1 MHNNDY
7 NELLPIV
14 DENGNTI
21 GKTTRSEAHGP
32 KRPLHPV
39 VHLHLFNSQGKL
51 YLQRRPLWK
60 DVQPGKWDTSVGGHI
75 DFGETVEEALARE
88 AREELGLSLT
98 TTVPLYTY
106 IHRSDKE
113 AEYVN
118 TFATVCNPTEI
129 TINYNEISEGLFFEM
144 QTIESLLQTGCFTPN
159 FELEFQRLKEQLPF
173 IYEHFSIK

>member
-60 DVQPGKWDTSVGGHI
+60 DVQPGKWDTATGGHVGY
-75 DFGETVEEALARE
+75 GESISNALMRE
-88 AREELGLSLT
+88 VSEELGITGYTPSFLGKYVFESNVERELVHVFST
-98 TTVPLYTY
+98 TFDGEVHPNDEELDGG
-106 IHRSDKE
+106 RFWLPE
-113 AEYVN
+113 
-118 TFATVCNPTEI
+118 EI
-129 TINYNEISEGLFFEM
+129 NDAMGKGVL
-144 QTIESLLQTGCFTPN
+144 TPN
-159 FELEFQRLKEQLPF
+159 FESEYKRFFVCKD
-173 IYEHFSIK
+173 

>member
-60 DVQPGKWDTSVGGHI
+60 DVQPGKWDTATGGHVGY
-75 DFGETVEEALARE
+75 GESISNALMRE
-88 AREELGLSLT
+88 VSEELGITGYTPSFLGKYVFESNVERELVHVFSTTFLILSRSTNVSSYARTDCRHNAACCRGLHRLADIHGIGT
-98 TTVPLYTY
+98 GSRPLP
-106 IHRSDKE
+106 RMPRVRP
-113 AEYVN
+113 A
-118 TFATVCNPTEI
+118 
-129 TINYNEISEGLFFEM
+129 
-144 QTIESLLQTGCFTPN
+144 
-159 FELEFQRLKEQLPF
+159 
-173 IYEHFSIK
+173 

>member
-39 VHLHLFNSQGKL
+39 VHLQLFNSQGKL

-60 DVQPGKWDTSVGGHI
+60 DVQPGKWDTATGGHVGY
-75 DFGETVEEALARE
+75 GESISNALMRE
-88 AREELGLSLT
+88 VSEELGITGYTPSFLGKYVFESNVERELVHVFST
-98 TTVPLYTY
+98 TFDGEVHPNDEELDGG
-106 IHRSDKE
+106 RFWLPE
-113 AEYVN
+113 
-118 TFATVCNPTEI
+118 EI
-129 TINYNEISEGLFFEM
+129 NDAMGKGVL
-144 QTIESLLQTGCFTPN
+144 TPN
-159 FELEFQRLKEQLPF
+159 FESEYRRFFVCKD
-173 IYEHFSIK
+173 

>member
-60 DVQPGKWDTSVGGHI
+60 DVQPGKWDTATGGHVGY
-75 DFGETVEEALARE
+75 GENISNALMRE
-88 AREELGLSLT
+88 VSEELGITGYPPSFLGKYVFESNVERELVHVFST
-98 TTVPLYTY
+98 TFDGEVHPNDEELDGG
-106 IHRSDKE
+106 RFWLPE
-113 AEYVN
+113 
-118 TFATVCNPTEI
+118 EI
-129 TINYNEISEGLFFEM
+129 NDAMGKGVL
-144 QTIESLLQTGCFTPN
+144 TPN
-159 FELEFQRLKEQLPF
+159 FESEYRRFFVCKD
-173 IYEHFSIK
+173 

>member
-60 DVQPGKWDTSVGGHI
+60 DVQPGKWDTATGGHI
-75 DFGETVEEALARE
+75 GYGESISNALMRE
-88 AREELGLSLT
+88 VSEELGITGYTPSFLGKYVFESNVERELVHVFST
-98 TTVPLYTY
+98 TFDGEVHPNDEELDGG
-106 IHRSDKE
+106 RFWLPE
-113 AEYVN
+113 
-118 TFATVCNPTEI
+118 EI
-129 TINYNEISEGLFFEM
+129 NDAMGKGVL
-144 QTIESLLQTGCFTPN
+144 TPN
-159 FELEFQRLKEQLPF
+159 FESEYRRFFVCKD
-173 IYEHFSIK
+173 

>member
-60 DVQPGKWDTSVGGHI
+60 DVQPGKWDTATGGHVGY
-75 DFGETVEEALARE
+75 GESISNALMRE
-88 AREELGLSLT
+88 VSEELGITGYTPSFLGKYVFESNVERELVHVFST
-98 TTVPLYTY
+98 TFDGEVHPNDEELDGG
-106 IHRSDKE
+106 RFWLPE
-113 AEYVN
+113 G
-118 TFATVCNPTEI
+118 
-129 TINYNEISEGLFFEM
+129 INDAMGKGVL
-144 QTIESLLQTGCFTPN
+144 TPN
-159 FELEFQRLKEQLPF
+159 FESEYKRFFVCKD
-173 IYEHFSIK
+173 

>member
-1 MHNNDY
+1 MHNYDY

-60 DVQPGKWDTSVGGHI
+60 DVQPGKWDTATGGHVGY
-75 DFGETVEEALARE
+75 GESISNALMRE
-88 AREELGLSLT
+88 VSEELGITGYTPSFLGKYVFESNVERELVHVFST
-98 TTVPLYTY
+98 TFDGELHPNDEELDGG
-106 IHRSDKE
+106 R
-113 AEYVN
+113 
-118 TFATVCNPTEI
+118 FWLPQEI
-129 TINYNEISEGLFFEM
+129 NDAMGKGVL
-144 QTIESLLQTGCFTPN
+144 TPN
-159 FELEFQRLKEQLPF
+159 FESEYRRFFVCKD
-173 IYEHFSIK
+173 

>member
-60 DVQPGKWDTSVGGHI
+60 DVQPGKWDTATGGHVGY
-75 DFGETVEEALARE
+75 GESISNALMRE
-88 AREELGLSLT
+88 VSEELGITGYTPSFLGKYVFESNVERELVHVFST
-98 TTVPLYTY
+98 TFDGEVHPNDEELDGG
-106 IHRSDKE
+106 RFWLPE
-113 AEYVN
+113 
-118 TFATVCNPTEI
+118 EI
-129 TINYNEISEGLFFEM
+129 NDAMGKGVL
-144 QTIESLLQTGCFTPN
+144 TPN
-159 FELEFQRLKEQLPF
+159 FESEYRRFFVCKD
-173 IYEHFSIK
+173 

>member
-60 DVQPGKWDTSVGGHI
+60 DVQPGKWDTATGGHVGY
-75 DFGETVEEALARE
+75 GESIGNALKRE
-88 AREELGLSLT
+88 VAEELGITEYTPSFLGKYVFESKVERELVHVFT
-98 TTVPLYTY
+98 TTFDGELHPNDEELDGG
-106 IHRSDKE
+106 RFWLPE
-113 AEYVN
+113 
-118 TFATVCNPTEI
+118 EI
-129 TINYNEISEGLFFEM
+129 NDAMGKGVL
-144 QTIESLLQTGCFTPN
+144 TPN
-159 FELEFQRLKEQLPF
+159 FESEYKRFFVCKD
-173 IYEHFSIK
+173 

>member
-39 VHLHLFNSQGKL
+39 IHLHLFNSQGKL

-60 DVQPGKWDTSVGGHI
+60 DVQPGKWDTATGGHVGY
-75 DFGETVEEALARE
+75 GESISNALMRE
-88 AREELGLSLT
+88 VSEELGITGYTPSFLGKYVFESNVERELVHVFST
-98 TTVPLYTY
+98 TFDGEVHPNDEELDGG
-106 IHRSDKE
+106 RFWLPE
-113 AEYVN
+113 
-118 TFATVCNPTEI
+118 EI
-129 TINYNEISEGLFFEM
+129 NDAMGKGVL
-144 QTIESLLQTGCFTPN
+144 TPN
-159 FELEFQRLKEQLPF
+159 FESEYRRFFVCKD
-173 IYEHFSIK
+173 

>member
-60 DVQPGKWDTSVGGHI
+60 DVQPGKWDTATGGHVGY
-75 DFGETVEEALARE
+75 GESISNALMRE
-88 AREELGLSLT
+88 VSEELGITGYTPSFLGKYVFESNVERELVHVFSTTFDGEVHPNDEELDGGRFWLPEEINDAMGKGVLT
-98 TTVPLYTY
+98 T
-106 IHRSDKE
+106 
-113 AEYVN
+113 
-118 TFATVCNPTEI
+118 
-129 TINYNEISEGLFFEM
+129 
-144 QTIESLLQTGCFTPN
+144 N
-159 FELEFQRLKEQLPF
+159 FESEYKRFFVCKD
-173 IYEHFSIK
+173 

>member
-60 DVQPGKWDTSVGGHI
+60 DVQPGKWDTATGGHVGY
-75 DFGETVEEALARE
+75 GESISNALMRE
-88 AREELGLSLT
+88 VSEELGITGYTPSFLGKYVFESNVERELVHVFST
-98 TTVPLYTY
+98 TFDGEVHPNDEELDGG
-106 IHRSDKE
+106 RFWLPE
-113 AEYVN
+113 
-118 TFATVCNPTEI
+118 EI
-129 TINYNEISEGLFFEM
+129 NNAMGKGVL
-144 QTIESLLQTGCFTPN
+144 TPN
-159 FELEFQRLKEQLPF
+159 FESEYKRFFVCKD
-173 IYEHFSIK
+173 